1 MYTTGDYF
9 EACGKHIPSVYKDA
23 VRETDYALAMGESVN
38 FALLSSFTLD
48 GKQYSG
54 VVAVTTHRILCC
66 SSVNHNTTFVTLPY
80 SACVGIGNTKGII
93 FRNLTIVCNN
103 ISVEVKAAEI
113 DIDLL
118 RGNILTSIEA
128 SANQSPI
135 VFVPSVRTISEEEYK
150 RVQEIKNAHRGER
163 RLTKAESQKYSPC
176 PKCKGTIIVE
186 RNGHIYC
193 YKCGIVLK

>member
-1 MYTTGDYF
+1 MYTTEDYF
-9 EACGKHIPSVYKDA
+9 EACGKPITSAYSEA
-23 VRETDYALAMGESVN
+23 VREADYALALGEQVN
-38 FALLSSFTLD
+38 FALLSSFALD
-48 GKQYSG
+48 GRQYSG

-80 SACVGIGNTKGII
+80 SSCVGIGNTKGII
-93 FRNLTIVCNN
+93 FRNLPIVCDN
-103 ISVEVKAAEI
+103 ITVEVKAAGL

-128 SANQSPI
+128 SANQNPI
-135 VFVPSVRTISEEEYK
+135 AFAPSVRTISAEANK
-150 RVQEIKNAHRGER
+150 KAQEIKDAHRGER

-186 RNGHIYC
+186 RNGQIYC
-193 YKCGIVLK
+193 SKCGNNLK

>member
-9 EACGKHIPSVYKDA
+9 EVCGKHIPPEYSES
-23 VRETDYALAMGESVN
+23 VREADYALALGEQVN
-38 FALLSSFTLD
+38 FALLSSFMLD
-48 GKQYSG
+48 GNKYSG

-93 FRNLTIVCNN
+93 FRNLPIVCDN
-103 ISVEVKAAEI
+103 ISVDVKAAGI

-128 SANQSPI
+128 SPNQKPI
-135 VFVPSVRTISEEEYK
+135 AFAPSVRTISVEEYK
-150 RVQEIKNAHRGER
+150 RVQKEKNAHHGER
-163 RLTKAESQKYSPC
+163 RLTESESREYSPC
-176 PKCKGTIIVE
+176 PECKGTVIVE
-186 RNGHIYC
+186 RNGQIYC
-193 YKCGIVLK
+193 SKCGNSFK